1 MRHFWWFSNTVTKLL
16 RLSSLPTTNARQTQA
31 SLVCHDLE
39 KITCVERFELG
50 LLETRESFDQ
60 LEKLEWMVRSRKR
73 GKFSR
78 STPSSSVAWGSKKTR
93 NLLNTGAAAL
103 SLLRSLAFHGETT
116 LLKKFYRAS
125 QGGKEEYWDSKLQSN
140 TIETSCKI
148 LVKTSE
154 ASFSKLKI
162 FLLQRTDCSAILSNA
177 QFSVVISNAQK
188 FSAVLSSSQQGSAVL
203 SNAQQVSA
211 VLRSS
216 QQCSAV
222 FRSSQ

>member
-1 MRHFWWFSNTVTKLL
+1 MLNETLSVIFKHREYIWIFAPKILIYYFCTKNVLPETKKFQNCFSWNKIKMRHFWWFSNTVTKLL

-93 NLLNTGAAAL
+93 NLLNTGAAQLSPSSAL
-103 SLLRSLAFHGETT
+103 SRFMVKRRS
-116 LLKKFYRAS
+116 
-125 QGGKEEYWDSKLQSN
+125 
-140 TIETSCKI
+140 
-148 LVKTSE
+148 
-154 ASFSKLKI
+154 
-162 FLLQRTDCSAILSNA
+162 
-177 QFSVVISNAQK
+177 
-188 FSAVLSSSQQGSAVL
+188 
-203 SNAQQVSA
+203 
-211 VLRSS
+211 
-216 QQCSAV
+216 
-222 FRSSQ
+222 